1 MIVRGTAMAR
11 PGSDHPTQL
20 ELEILKVL
28 WSESP
33 LPVRDVQ
40 SRLEEQARRPL
51 SHSSVITILNIMV
64 RKGYLK
70 RRKEGKAF
78 FFSPKV
84 EKDAVS
90 RRLVGDL
97 LGRVFEGSAT
107 AMVLNLMESADLDA
121 AELASLRQLVERKAE
136 EYES

>member
-1 MIVRGTAMAR
+1 MAR

-121 AELASLRQLVERKAE
+121 DELASLRQLIERKAKE
-136 EYES
+136 HKS